1 MKTFSRVLAI
11 AAVFLAGTI
20 VFSPLLA
27 ALLGTGLQTHTLSDA
42 FRSLGRPL
50 GGSSETALVSAL
62 VALLLGVPFAI
73 LVERSRPGLRRV
85 FWAFGLIVLMVPPY
99 VVAESWIVLL
109 GPAGKISRLLATLL
123 GFGPDSTDP
132 IEVARFVVPGFV
144 YSKFS
149 VGMVMGGCL
158 FPIIALA
165 VASAFRRTDQRIFE
179 SARIAQGTRGVWRI
193 AAHVLVPPA
202 LGAAL
207 LVFAI
212 TLTEFAVPQL
222 LRVRTV
228 GEAVYERIQ
237 EGDLATA
244 AGLGLPLL
252 PLVVLAGGLGAFVL
266 MRSRLASLAGLEGEV
281 PKFTSRPAGWT
292 SNFLAGCMTLFAVI
306 PAMLLP
312 LTSLI
317 WLCVTAKLPQA
328 SALGSHKVLR
338 ASGFLQSLRGAW
350 ELAHDDAIRTI
361 LLAAVAATLA
371 TIFAIVL
378 ARMTSR
384 FGWGPVLGV
393 AGAGLAVPAPIVGLG
408 LVVLWNHD
416 WSAVVYQSP
425 AIVIL
430 AWFARFLPVA
440 IFLTQGALARV
451 PQELESAAALAGRKP
466 LERLFSI
473 VLPNAAPG
481 LVAAWLA
488 IYVLSATEF
497 SATLLVSPPGSS
509 LLAPSVVNLMRRGQ
523 DPEIA
528 ACQFLLLAVIALPL
542 VPIAV
547 VAIHRAKAR
556 AITKGVK

>member
-1 MKTFSRVLAI
+1 MKAFPRILAI
-11 AAVFLAGTI
+11 AAISLAGAI

-27 ALLGTGLQTHTLSDA
+27 ALLGTGLETHALAEA
-42 FRSLGRPL
+42 FGSVARPL
-50 GGSSETALVSAL
+50 GRSAETAVVSAV
-62 VALLLGVPFAI
+62 VALLLGAPFAI
-73 LVERSRPGLRRV
+73 LVERSRPGLRRL
-85 FWAFGLIVLMVPPY
+85 FWVLGLIVLMVPPY

-109 GPAGKISRLLATLL
+109 GPAGKISRLMATLL
-123 GFGPDSTDP
+123 GFGPHSTDP
-132 IEVARFVVPGFV
+132 IEIARFAVPGFV
-144 YSKFS
+144 YTKLS

-179 SARIAQGTRGVWRI
+179 SARIAQGKRGVGRI

-207 LVFAI
+207 LVFAV

-244 AGLGLPLL
+244 AALGLPLL

-281 PKFTSRPAGWT
+281 PIFTGRPAGWT
-292 SNFLAGCMTLFAVI
+292 SNFSAGCMTLFAVI
-306 PAMLLP
+306 PAAILP
-312 LTSLI
+312 LISLI
-317 WLCVTAKLPQA
+317 WLVVTAKVPQA
-328 SALGSHKVLR
+328 STIGSHKVLR
-338 ASGFLQSLRGAW
+338 ASGFLESLRGAW
-350 ELAHDDAIRTI
+350 ELAHDDAIRTV
-361 LLAAVAATLA
+361 LLAAFAATLA
-371 TIFAIVL
+371 TVFAIAL

-408 LVVLWNHD
+408 LMVLWNHG
-416 WSAVVYQSP
+416 WSAVVYQGS

-451 PQELESAAALAGRKP
+451 PRELESAAALAGGNP

-488 IYVLSATEF
+488 FYVLSATEF
-497 SATLLVSPPGSS
+497 SATLLVAPPGSP

-528 ACQFLLLAVIALPL
+528 ACQFLLLAVIAIPL
-542 VPIAV
+542 VPIAI

-556 AITKGVK
+556 TITKGVK

>member
-1 MKTFSRVLAI
+1 MKSFPRITAV
-11 AAVFLAGTI
+11 AAVALAGAI

-27 ALLGTGLQTHTLSDA
+27 ALLGTGLETHLLADA
-42 FRSLGRPL
+42 FRSVARPL

-62 VALLLGVPFAI
+62 VALILGVPFAI
-73 LVERSRPGLRRV
+73 LVERSRPGLRRI
-85 FWAFGLIVLMVPPY
+85 FWALGLIVLMVPPY

-109 GPAGKISRLLATLL
+109 GPAGKISRLVATLL
-123 GFGPDSTDP
+123 GFGPHSADP
-132 IEVARFVVPGFV
+132 FEIARFAVPGLV
-144 YSKFS
+144 YTKLA

-158 FPIIALA
+158 FPIVALA

-193 AAHVLVPPA
+193 AAHVLIPPA

-207 LVFAI
+207 LVFAV

-244 AGLGLPLL
+244 AALSLPLL

-281 PKFTSRPAGWT
+281 PKFSGRPAGWT
-292 SNFLAGCMTLFAVI
+292 SNLAAGSMTLFAVI

-317 WLCVTAKLPQA
+317 WLVVTAKLSQA
-328 SALGSHKVLR
+328 SAIGSHQVLR
-338 ASGFLQSLRGAW
+338 ASGFFASLRGAW

-361 LLAAVAATLA
+361 LLAGFAATLA
-371 TIFAIVL
+371 TTFAIAL

-384 FGWGPVLGV
+384 FGWGPGLGV

-408 LVVLWNHD
+408 LVVLWNHG
-416 WSAVVYQSP
+416 WSAVVYQGP
-425 AIVIL
+425 AIVVL

-451 PQELESAAALAGRKP
+451 PRELESAAALAGRSP
-466 LERLFSI
+466 WQRLFSI

-497 SATLLVSPPGSS
+497 SATLLVSPPGSP

-542 VPIAV
+542 VPIALA
-547 VAIHRAKAR
+547 AIHRARAR
-556 AITKGVK
+556 RTTQGLK

>member
-27 ALLGTGLQTHTLSDA
+27 ALLGTGLETHTLADA
-42 FRSLGRPL
+42 FRSIGRPL
-50 GGSSETALVSAL
+50 GGSSETALISAL

-85 FWAFGLIVLMVPPY
+85 FWALGLIVLMAPPY

-123 GFGPDSTDP
+123 GFGPNSTDP

-144 YSKFS
+144 YSKLS

-244 AGLGLPLL
+244 AALGLPLL

-281 PKFTSRPAGWT
+281 PKFTGRRAGWT
-292 SNFLAGCMTLFAVI
+292 SDFLAGCMTLFAVI

-328 SALGSHKVLR
+328 SVVGSHKVLR

-361 LLAAVAATLA
+361 LLAAFAATLA
-371 TIFAIVL
+371 TIFAIAL

-416 WSAVVYQSP
+416 WSSVVYQGP

-451 PQELESAAALAGRKP
+451 PRELESAAALAGRKP

-481 LVAAWLA
+481 LAAAWLA

-509 LLAPSVVNLMRRGQ
+509 FLAPSVVNLMRRGQ

-528 ACQFLLLAVIALPL
+528 ACQFLLLAVIAIPL
-542 VPIAV
+542 VPIAI

-556 AITKGVK
+556 TITKGVK

>member
-1 MKTFSRVLAI
+1 MRAFPRILAI
-11 AAVFLAGTI
+11 AAMSLAGAI
-20 VFSPLLA
+20 IFSPLVA
-27 ALLGTGLQTHTLSDA
+27 ALLGTGLETHALAEA
-42 FRSLGRPL
+42 FRSVARPL

-85 FWAFGLIVLMVPPY
+85 FWALGLIVLMVPPY

-109 GPAGKISRLLATLL
+109 GPAGKISRLIVTLL
-123 GFGPDSTDP
+123 GFGPHSTDP
-132 IEVARFVVPGFV
+132 IEVARFAVPGFV
-144 YSKFS
+144 YTRLS
-149 VGMVMGGCL
+149 VGVVMGGCL

-193 AAHVLVPPA
+193 ATHVLVPSA

-207 LVFAI
+207 LVFAV

-244 AGLGLPLL
+244 AALGLPLL
-252 PLVVLAGGLGAFVL
+252 PLVVLAGGLGAFIL

-281 PKFTSRPAGWT
+281 PKFTGRPAGWA
-292 SNFLAGCMTLFAVI
+292 SNFSAGCITLFAVI
-306 PAMLLP
+306 PAAILP

-317 WLCVTAKLPQA
+317 WLVVTARLPQA

-338 ASGFLQSLRGAW
+338 ASGFLESLRGAW
-350 ELAHDDAIRTI
+350 ELAHNDAIRTI
-361 LLAAVAATLA
+361 VLAGLAATLA
-371 TIFAIVL
+371 TLLAIAL

-393 AGAGLAVPAPIVGLG
+393 AGAGLAVPAPVVGLG
-408 LVVLWNHD
+408 IVVLWNHG
-416 WSAVVYQSP
+416 WSAVVYQGP

-430 AWFARFLPVA
+430 AWFARFLPLA

-451 PQELESAAALAGRKP
+451 PRELENAAALAGRNP
-466 LERLFSI
+466 LER
-473 VLPNAAPG
+473 
-481 LVAAWLA
+481 
-488 IYVLSATEF
+488 
-497 SATLLVSPPGSS
+497 
-509 LLAPSVVNLMRRGQ
+509 
-523 DPEIA
+523 
-528 ACQFLLLAVIALPL
+528 
-542 VPIAV
+542 
-547 VAIHRAKAR
+547 
-556 AITKGVK
+556 